1 MLEATFALV
10 ALIVIIFAVD
20 VFLCYAYYKE
30 ENENDR
36 KSEELE

>member
-30 ENENDR
+30 ENENER
-36 KSEELE
+36 KEE

>member
-30 ENENDR
+30 EKND
-36 KSEELE
+36 EIN